1 MAYGNYGGSQKDK
14 SSRPKSMPASR
25 PAPKSTKMTDRQKTM
40 LKNHMDKHKD
50 LKDLSP
56 AQMKSHRAKMRSRM
70 VKGMSIAKAHKDIID
85 PKK

>member
-14 SSRPKSMPASR
+14 SSRAKSMPAPGPASKSR
-25 PAPKSTKMTDRQKTM
+25 PMTQRQKTM

-56 AQMKSHRAKMRSRM
+56 AQMKSHRAKMMSRM
-70 VKGMSIAKAHKDIID
+70 KKGMSIAKAHKDIMG
-85 PKK
+85 